1 MCDFYISI
9 YTYIIIL
16 NALGYRIGGPSYG
29 VLISGGGGGGLE
41 HYVKTNKWEGGK
53 KGGGGGGLEHYV
65 KSNKWEGRNKWGERG
80 GLEILIKKGSFVKEI
95 QF

>member
-29 VLISGGGGGGLE
+29 VLISGGGGGG
-41 HYVKTNKWEGGK
+41 GGV
-53 KGGGGGGLEHYV
+53 LEHYV
-65 KSNKWEGRNKWGERG
+65 KSNKGEGRNKWGGRG

>member
-29 VLISGGGGGGLE
+29 VLISGGGGGE
-41 HYVKTNKWEGGK
+41 
-53 KGGGGGGLEHYV
+53 GLEHYV

-80 GLEILIKKGSFVKEI
+80 ELEILIKKGSFVKEI